1 MAKDTVRRTEATL
14 TIDRCS
20 GTLTAAL
27 SGALQHGGKRAVHG
41 LDNLH
46 PLIAQLYFQT
56 FLFLPAS
63 EICPYF
69 SWVFE
74 LLDEFCHRLSPGVGG
89 QGLETCP
96 IGCDLIAVCCFLIF
110 E

>member
-27 SGALQHGGKRAVHG
+27 SGALQHGGKRAVHRP
-41 LDNLH
+41 DNLH

-63 EICPYF
+63 EIYPYF
-69 SWVFE
+69 LGFSGF
-74 LLDEFCHRLSPGVGG
+74 LTNSATDFPL
-89 QGLETCP
+89 GLAGRGWKLVRSVA
-96 IGCDLIAVCCFLIF
+96 I
-110 E
+110 